1 MFEGKQLM
9 DGRTLSDYN
18 IQKES
23 TLIIN
28 YRLCGGAPRYQQV
41 RERIKSSTCGHAFC
55 GSGICDCKPKG
66 YFPRNK
72 DYYTTSCKS
81 NFKLKQNQTNKQ
93 NSNNTKG
100 EGGGGKKQM
109 TIEIPENVN
118 NDTLLDLFPEGMVH
132 NIRLVN
138 THFYCANFYYLKE
151 IFYNRTKNT
160 PNNTVSV
167 IGFYS
172 GVHAL
177 EGIKI
182 LKRHFPRISIKATKY
197 IEPTP
202 NKKVKQHQQPQ
213 QTAKPTKQQPQTKPT
228 DKRAPAQPCDTCG
241 RMWCKKTRCRLMKM
255 AEMGEDGVGN

>member
-100 EGGGGKKQM
+100 ERSTSSFQIDNLPK
-109 TIEIPENVN
+109 
-118 NDTLLDLFPEGMVH
+118 DTDETDFRMLFSE
-132 NIRLVN
+132 
-138 THFYCANFYYLKE
+138 
-151 IFYNRTKNT
+151 
-160 PNNTVSV
+160 
-167 IGFYS
+167 
-172 GVHAL
+172 
-177 EGIKI
+177 KI
-182 LKRHFPRISIKATKY
+182 LAS
-197 IEPTP
+197 
-202 NKKVKQHQQPQ
+202 VK
-213 QTAKPTKQQPQTKPT
+213 
-228 DKRAPAQPCDTCG
+228 
-241 RMWCKKTRCRLMKM
+241 
-255 AEMGEDGVGN
+255 

>member
-41 RERIKSSTCGHAFC
+41 RARVKSSTCGHEFC
-55 GSGICDCKPKG
+55 GTGMCYCKPKG
-66 YFPRNK
+66 FFPRNK
-72 DYYTTSCKS
+72 DYYITSCKPS
-81 NFKLKQNQTNKQ
+81 FKLKQNQTNKQ

-100 EGGGGKKQM
+100 ERNPPGKQPFRGI
-109 TIEIPENVN
+109 IESSSEEEDV
-118 NDTLLDLFPEGMVH
+118 
-132 NIRLVN
+132 
-138 THFYCANFYYLKE
+138 
-151 IFYNRTKNT
+151 
-160 PNNTVSV
+160 
-167 IGFYS
+167 
-172 GVHAL
+172 
-177 EGIKI
+177 
-182 LKRHFPRISIKATKY
+182 
-197 IEPTP
+197 
-202 NKKVKQHQQPQ
+202 Q
-213 QTAKPTKQQPQTKPT
+213 QTVKPTKQQPQTKPT